1 MARNENHQTNGKHEG
16 APSPPTPTDEG
27 SSHSEAQPPDISN
40 AQSNGLPL
48 WTQILGLLVIVFGAG
63 IAAVTAG
70 YSPVRALAAV
80 VCLVAIAYTASI
92 AFGVVRAPERSIRRS
107 VILRSVSAAALILLI
122 LVFLDWPLGK
132 SKTGASVAG
141 KSSPSSCDLENLPK
155 LPIISSVE
163 ATSPLMYKVVSTD
176 TTANDGSAISHQ
188 IYGHGWIQQVFLAT
202 QNRLAEVSAII
213 DAQVK
218 SNHPLSIIFQIRTLN
233 DQVIGSI
240 DATYDG
246 STNNRDFGNFFR
258 QPVSVEKGQL
268 YVLRVINNND
278 TDRIIAI
285 YAHRLDGAQTVPYK
299 IAGCEYDS
307 FDAPGRLFPMQ
318 DSEGPQVLSGFIQ
331 VPLPPA

>member
-1 MARNENHQTNGKHEG
+1 MARDESHQPNEEDEG
-16 APSPPTPTDEG
+16 APSPPTPSGEG
-27 SSHSEAQPPDISN
+27 SSHREAQPPDISN
-40 AQSNGLPL
+40 ARSDGLPI

-63 IAAVTAG
+63 IGAVTAG

-80 VCLVAIAYTASI
+80 VCLVVIAYTASI
-92 AFGVVRAPERSIRRS
+92 AFGAVRSPKLSTQRYVV
-107 VILRSVSAAALILLI
+107 LRFLSAAALILLI

-132 SKTGASVAG
+132 SKPGASAAG
-141 KSSPSSCDLENLPK
+141 KIPPSSCDLENLPK
-155 LPIISSVE
+155 LPTISSGE
-163 ATSPLMYKVVSTD
+163 AASPLMYKVVSTD

-202 QNRLAEVSAII
+202 QDRIAEVSAII
-213 DAQVK
+213 DAQVR
-218 SNHPLSIIFQIRTLN
+218 SNHPLSIIFQIRTLD

-246 STNNRDFGNFFR
+246 STNNRDFGNFFKM
-258 QPVSVEKGQL
+258 PVSLEKGHL

-285 YAHRLDGAQTVPYK
+285 YTHRLDGAQTVPYK

>member
-1 MARNENHQTNGKHEG
+1 MARDESHQPNGEDEG

-63 IAAVTAG
+63 IGAVTAG

-80 VCLVAIAYTASI
+80 VCLVVIAYTASI
-92 AFGVVRAPERSIRRS
+92 AFGVVRTPERSIRRS

-132 SKTGASVAG
+132 SRTGASVAG

-163 ATSPLMYKVVSTD
+163 ATSPLIYKVVSTD

-202 QNRLAEVSAII
+202 QNRIAEVSAII

-233 DQVIGSI
+233 DQ
-240 DATYDG
+240 
-246 STNNRDFGNFFR
+246 
-258 QPVSVEKGQL
+258 
-268 YVLRVINNND
+268 
-278 TDRIIAI
+278 
-285 YAHRLDGAQTVPYK
+285 
-299 IAGCEYDS
+299 
-307 FDAPGRLFPMQ
+307 
-318 DSEGPQVLSGFIQ
+318 LSGASMQLTMAQLITETSAISSGSQ
-331 VPLPPA
+331 CQ